1 MSFSTFGGI
10 KFLLKCT
17 KKPDFG
23 KYFLNQARMAQPL
36 SAKNGKLKEQSATIQ
51 PKTQIP
57 KISQELNF
65 ALKLSSKPSKNWVFK
80 EIWSQNHEKNGQFWF
95 KNLQTFGKLRSSI
108 AKLSFSERS
117 SNQVVWK
124 LYEKNPVRCQFPS
137 LTWKWICFNADNPLQ
152 VKWQKKIS
160 RPARQLAISCL
171 TFQQP
176 IRIPPIEIKKFL
188 D

>member
-1 MSFSTFGGI
+1 MRTAGWSQVATSKKIKFLVFKIKFMRFWNKILGFFLLIWIFQQYFFFAKLRFRAKFWSNFQKKFSKKLSFSTFGGI

-117 SNQVVWK
+117 
-124 LYEKNPVRCQFPS
+124 
-137 LTWKWICFNADNPLQ
+137 
-152 VKWQKKIS
+152 
-160 RPARQLAISCL
+160 
-171 TFQQP
+171 
-176 IRIPPIEIKKFL
+176 
-188 D
+188 